1 MPFNALSIDGTL
13 VDLVKSARSLGIY
26 VDSDLLMQTHVDRT
40 VSSCFAVLHQL
51 WQLRHSTQSDT
62 FQTLVVS
69 LGLTRLDFGL
79 PVYLVT

>member
-1 MPFNALSIDGTL
+1 VPFNALSIDGTL